1 MSHLFDTYVRM
12 PISLVRGQGAW
23 LFDDQ
28 DRRYLDALSGIA
40 VCSLGHAHPRIAAAL
55 ADQAAR
61 LIHTANIVHVPQQEA
76 LADRL
81 AAISGL
87 ERSFI
92 ANSGAEAIECA
103 LKLARRHAHARHVAN
118 PAVLVASDSFHGRTL
133 AALSA
138 SGNAAI
144 QAGFGPLVDGF
155 VRVPYGDPQA
165 AAGAF
170 ANHPNLV
177 AVLVEPIQ
185 GEGGVR
191 VPPAGYLG
199 TLRELCDRH
208 DALLMLD
215 EIQAGIGRTG
225 RWFAFQH
232 EPGLRP
238 DVVTVA
244 KALGNGVP
252 IGACLAREEVAALL
266 PPGSHGTTFGG
277 NPLACRVALE
287 VLAIMA
293 EDDILARAS
302 RAGQRLL
309 GRLRQEL
316 EGVAGVVEVRGRGL
330 MVGVELAEPA
340 GELKDAAM
348 ARGLI
353 LNITRGNVIR
363 LLPPLI
369 IDDEQVE
376 RIVQVVAELVRE
388 KFANSPSS
396 AAVSRSS
403 SGLIDSSAL
412 PSAG

>member
-12 PISLVRGQGAW
+12 PVALVRGDGAW
-23 LFDDQ
+23 LYDDQ

-40 VCSLGHAHPRIAAAL
+40 VCSLGHAHPRIAEAI
-55 ADQAAR
+55 ADQAGR
-61 LIHTANIVHVPQQEA
+61 LIHTANIVRIPAQEQ
-76 LADRL
+76 LAERL
-81 AAISGL
+81 ASISGL
-87 ERSFI
+87 DRAFI

-103 LKLARRHAHARHVAN
+103 LKLARRHAHARGVEQ

-144 QAGFGPLVDGF
+144 QTGFGPLVDGF
-155 VRVPYGDPQA
+155 VRVPFGDARA
-165 AAGAF
+165 AARAF
-170 ANHPNLV
+170 EQHPNLV

-191 VPPAGYLG
+191 VAPDGYLSA
-199 TLRELCDRH
+199 LRALCDQH

-215 EIQAGIGRTG
+215 EIQSGIGRTG

-232 EPGLRP
+232 ETGLLP

-252 IGACLAREEVAALL
+252 IGACLAREPVAALL

-287 VLAIMA
+287 VLAIM
-293 EDDILARAS
+293 EQDDILGRAR
-302 RAGQRLL
+302 RAGGRLL
-309 GRLRQEL
+309 AGLRRAL
-316 EGVAGVVEVRGRGL
+316 AGIDGVVEIRGRGL
-330 MVGVELAEPA
+330 MVGVELSEAA

-348 ARGLI
+348 DRGLI

-369 IDDEQVE
+369 VDDAQVD
-376 RIVQVVAELVRE
+376 RIVEIVADLVRE
-388 KFANSPSS
+388 KFSTPA
-396 AAVSRSS
+396 
-403 SGLIDSSAL
+403 
-412 PSAG
+412 